1 MHKVELLVPARD
13 INELKVNI
21 TNGAD
26 AVYIGGEV
34 FGMVSINNIF
44 SKDEMIDGIKF
55 AHDNN
60 SKVYVV
66 VNILPHDDDFN
77 QIENYLKELENL
89 GVDAI
94 VISDPGMLSIIKK
107 TIPNMEVHLSD
118 QANTTNYISA
128 KFWYEQGIKRVGV
141 PRELSCEEM
150 AQIRAKTPLELDIE
164 VFVHGVMTISYSGR
178 PLISNFI
185 KGKNSQKEISKKT
198 YRLMEEKRQ
207 GEYFPV
213 YEDEKG
219 TFLFNS
225 SDLCMIEYIP
235 QLIKAGVTSLKI
247 EGRMKDCDYIKEVTK
262 AYRMAIDEFY
272 KNPQDWKFNSI
283 WLEEINKISNRQF
296 TSGFYLDNPS
306 DEK

>member
-1 MHKVELLVPARD
+1 MHNVELLVPARSLK
-13 INELKVNI
+13 ELKVNI

-44 SKDEMIDGIKF
+44 SKEEMIEGIEF
-55 AHDNN
+55 AHKNN

-77 QIENYLKELENL
+77 QIESYLEELEAL

-107 TIPNMEVHLSD
+107 ITPNMEVHLSD
-118 QANTTNYISA
+118 QANTTNYMSA
-128 KFWYEQGIKRVGV
+128 KFWYKQGIKRVGV

-150 AQIRAKTPLELDIE
+150 SQIRAKTPLELDIE
-164 VFVHGVMTISYSGR
+164 VFIHGVMTISYSGR

-185 KGKNSQKEISKKT
+185 KGKNSEKEKSKKT
-198 YRLMEEKRQ
+198 YRLMEEKRP

-235 QLIKAGVTSLKI
+235 DLIKSGVTSFKI
-247 EGRMKDCDYIKEVTK
+247 EGRMKESEYINAVTK
-262 AYRMAIDEFY
+262 AYRTAIDEFY
-272 KNPQDWKFNSI
+272 KNPQEWKFDPV
-283 WLEEINKISNRQF
+283 WLEELNKISNRQF
-296 TSGFYLDNPS
+296 TSGFYLENPN